1 MTYGSCHRMW
11 LSNVQTY
18 SNPYVSAR
26 LARSTTRA
34 DGGVVCN
41 TTPNFMPA
49 LPAESSSWA
58 SSVLREPEV
67 DRAGGGVGPAAR
79 DDLAAGVEVDPF
91 RPVHVRVAEEA
102 RLPAAEA
109 VVAHRHRD
117 RHVDAH
123 HADVDV
129 ELELAGGAAVAGED
143 RRAVAERVVV
153 DEGQALL
160 VAGHPLHAEHWS
172 EDLVVVGGRA
182 RLDVV
187 EQRRLEEEP
196 IAGHVVAA
204 VHHHRGAVVAG
215 RVDVAAHLVAVL
227 ARDQW
232 AHLVVRLRP
241 GTDLDRRDALGDLGH
256 QLIGHRLVGEH
267 HADRHAP

>member
-41 TTPNFMPA
+41 TTPKITAFPE
-49 LPAESSSWA
+49 ESSNGA

-79 DDLAAGVEVDPF
+79 DDLAAGVEVDPL
-91 RPVHVRVAEEA
+91 RPVHVRVAEQA

-123 HADVDV
+123 HADV
-129 ELELAGGAAVAGED
+129 
-143 RRAVAERVVV
+143 
-153 DEGQALL
+153 
-160 VAGHPLHAEHWS
+160 
-172 EDLVVVGGRA
+172 
-182 RLDVV
+182 
-187 EQRRLEEEP
+187 
-196 IAGHVVAA
+196 
-204 VHHHRGAVVAG
+204 
-215 RVDVAAHLVAVL
+215 
-227 ARDQW
+227 
-232 AHLVVRLRP
+232 
-241 GTDLDRRDALGDLGH
+241 
-256 QLIGHRLVGEH
+256 
-267 HADRHAP
+267 